1 MLNNP
6 LDVLF
11 VLVAIVGTAT
21 TSAGVLGTAL
31 VDPEVGVEVEED
43 DAACSGSVFS
53 FSCMNEVSAEDMCW
67 N

>member
-1 MLNNP
+1 M
-6 LDVLF
+6 VEM
-11 VLVAIVGTAT
+11 LVAIVGTAT

-31 VDPEVGVEVEED
+31 VDPEVVEVEED

-53 FSCMNEVSAEDMCW
+53 FPCMNEVSAEDMCW